1 MISLLRSVLLAAALA
16 CLASGCGLGG
26 GDASNS
32 VNEKPVFK
40 PRPGEAEKRE
50 FVEKLLK
57 KKGMMPSKPGG
68 TKEAKK

>member
-1 MISLLRSVLLAAALA
+1 MISLFRSVSCAAVLA
-16 CLASGCGLGG
+16 CLASGCGPGG
-26 GDASNS
+26 GDAGNS
-32 VNEKPVFK
+32 VNGKPVFK

-50 FVEKLLK
+50 FIEKLLK